1 MPYTTKEQIASK
13 EGLTTW
19 VFLIKLLHS
28 LIFVFMSTCVGYL
41 FYASFTATYDW
52 KLAFVI
58 GVILLEGVILL
69 LSGRRCPLSTLARKL
84 GDETG
89 DDLIADYLLPKWA
102 VRKTVPFCTLIFVSG
117 LVLVAVTYLL
127 RL

>member
-1 MPYTTKEQIASK
+1 MRQTLTERQTAQI
-13 EGLTTW
+13 
-19 VFLIKLLHS
+19 FFIKLLHS
-28 LIFVFMSTCVGYL
+28 LIFVFMSACVGYL
-41 FYASFTATYDW
+41 FYASLTATYDW

-58 GVILLEGVILL
+58 GVILLEGVVLL
-69 LSGRRCPLSTLARKL
+69 LSGRRCPLSTLARRL

-102 VRKTVPFCTLIFVSG
+102 VRKTVPFCTLVFVSG
-117 LVLVAVTYLL
+117 LVLVIITYLL